1 MIITAINNNDN
12 DNNNDDDD
20 DDNNNNNN
28 NNNSKV
34 FSLIN
39 VICRVMHM
47 DNFSL
52 CYKLVNLSSI
62 PVVFALSCMCFF
74 TVCKVMEK
82 KKISCV
88 PYAVAR
94 AITVWV
100 HHFLFKINI
109 PPPIL
114 PPPLAF
120 RLAKVLIRH
129 IRKNGRLLNSVA
141 LDYLQ

>member
-12 DNNNDDDD
+12 DNNDDDD
-20 DDNNNNNN
+20 DDDNNNNN

-39 VICRVMHM
+39 VICRVIHM

-82 KKISCV
+82 KEDQLCSLCCSTCN
-88 PYAVAR
+88 YC
-94 AITVWV
+94 
-100 HHFLFKINI
+100 LG
-109 PPPIL
+109 PP
-114 PPPLAF
+114 F
-120 RLAKVLIRH
+120 FV
-129 IRKNGRLLNSVA
+129 
-141 LDYLQ
+141 

>member
-20 DDNNNNNN
+20 NDNNNNNNN

-109 PPPIL
+109 Y
-114 PPPLAF
+114 
-120 RLAKVLIRH
+120 VLTFIF
-129 IRKNGRLLNSVA
+129 NV
-141 LDYLQ
+141 